1 MEFANVFSLNPGT
14 QALYTLYF
22 HISVQSILNKSPYV
36 ATTTTITMVYKEAKK
51 IFSVHRL
58 GTFIMHTPIRI
69 NMNLSILWGKLPYLC
84 LSLI

>member
-22 HISVQSILNKSPYV
+22 PFSVQSILNKSTYV

-58 GTFIMHTPIRI
+58 GTFRI
-69 NMNLSILWGKLPYLC
+69 NMNLSILWGKLPIYA
-84 LSLI
+84 

>member
-14 QALYTLYF
+14 QAIYTLYF
-22 HISVQSILNKSPYV
+22 PFSVQSILNKSPYV
-36 ATTTTITMVYKEAKK
+36 ATTTTTMVYKEAKK